1 MNVNEESDDDSI
13 ATEDIKEIQID
24 PEPQTEE
31 TKPEPKTEP
40 EPEPQT
46 QTEPE
51 IEHEVIQPKRRGRP
65 RGKKNTDICQTIGS
79 LTKAELCDIIYK
91 QHSVLKEHD
100 MEREKIRTELQQK
113 IENTKVSREK
123 KPRTKKQQEATQKL
137 VERNKA
143 RRKVKADTLKQ
154 TVKQEVKD
162 DLNKDISD
170 LVQDEIVK
178 IIQEPLRSLTPERI
192 RKVKGIEEI
201 ATSRYKSK
209 F

>member
-1 MNVNEESDDDSI
+1 MNEESDDESV
-13 ATEDIKEIQID
+13 ATEDIKEIE
-24 PEPQTEE
+24 PEPEPVTAPEPAPQTEE
-31 TKPEPKTEP
+31 TKPEI

-46 QTEPE
+46 
-51 IEHEVIQPKRRGRP
+51 EVIQPKRRGRP

-79 LTKAELCDIIYK
+79 LTKAELVDLIHK

-100 MEREKIRTELQQK
+100 AEREKIRTELRQK
-113 IENTKVSREK
+113 IENTKVVREK

-143 RRKVKADTLKQ
+143 RRKLKADTLKQ
-154 TVKQEVKD
+154 TVKQEVRD
-162 DLNKDISD
+162 DLNRDISD

-192 RKVKGIEEI
+192 RKVKVL
-201 ATSRYKSK
+201 KK
-209 F
+209 

>member
-1 MNVNEESDDDSI
+1 MNEESDDESV
-13 ATEDIKEIQID
+13 ATEDIKEIQI
-24 PEPQTEE
+24 
-31 TKPEPKTEP
+31 EP
-40 EPEPQT
+40 EPEPEPEPET
-46 QTEPE
+46 KPEIEPE
-51 IEHEVIQPKRRGRP
+51 IEPETKPEIEPEIEPKRRGRP

-79 LTKAELCDIIYK
+79 LTKAELVDLIHK

-100 MEREKIRTELQQK
+100 AEREKIRTELRQK
-113 IENTKVSREK
+113 IENTKVVREK

-143 RRKVKADTLKQ
+143 RRKIKADTLKQ
-154 TVKQEVKD
+154 TVKQEVRED
-162 DLNKDISD
+162 INRDISD

-192 RKVKGIEEI
+192 RKVKGIEEV